1 MIHNG
6 TYHVF
11 AILIIIFNIFR
22 IYKEIDELKEKIKLL
37 INQINN
43 LENNLEIPK
52 NKIQESSIK
61 IFNKTF
67 TKYNTDEINLNCD
80 SVIIKTNVI
89 LDICNTDILIGFK
102 DDENSFHKLGN
113 IIIPNYNDFL
123 LNSDNNT
130 DLHNFYNDVVKNF
143 HNIKYF
149 NSEF

>member
-1 MIHNG
+1 MIYNA

-11 AILIIIFNIFR
+11 AILIIIFNIFK
-22 IYKEIDELKEKIKLL
+22 IYNEIDELKEKIKLL

-43 LENNLEIPK
+43 LENNK
-52 NKIQESSIK
+52 KKESNIK

-67 TKYNTDEINLNCD
+67 TKYNTNEINLNCD

-102 DDENSFHKLGN
+102 DDINSFHKLGN

-123 LNSDNNT
+123 LNSDDNT
-130 DLHNFYNDVVKNF
+130 DLHNFYNDVIKNF
-143 HNIKYF
+143 CNIKYF